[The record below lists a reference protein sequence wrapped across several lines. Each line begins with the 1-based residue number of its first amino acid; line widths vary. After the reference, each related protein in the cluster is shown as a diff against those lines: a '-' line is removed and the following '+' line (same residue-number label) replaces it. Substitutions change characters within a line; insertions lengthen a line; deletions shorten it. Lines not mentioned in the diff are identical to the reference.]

1 MQLFSFFVEY
11 GAWSWVI
18 VGLVLLGLELMAP
31 GGVFLWLGIAAIV
44 TAAVRF
50 VLPLDWPRQI
60 GVFGVLGLVSV
71 LFWLRV
77 MRERGG
83 EATDRPLLN
92 NRAEQHVG
100 EELVLA
106 EPIVAGVGRV
116 PVGDT
121 IWRVAGPDLPAG
133 AKIRVVGYEG
143 AVLKV
148 VEAVRPA
155 RA

>member
-1 MQLFSFFVEY
+1 MHLFSLFVEY
-11 GAWSWVI
+11 GAWSWAI
-18 VGLVLLGLELMAP
+18 VGLVLLGLELTAP

-60 GVFGVLGLVSV
+60 GVFGLLGLVSV

-77 MRERGG
+77 VRERGG

-100 EELVLA
+100 EELLLS
-106 EPIVAGVGRV
+106 EPIIAGMGRV

-133 AKIRVVGYEG
+133 SKVRVVGYDG

-148 VEAVRPA
+148 VEAGS
-155 RA
+155 